1 MTVWEV
7 LDHVS
12 IMNSGD
18 CGKSYRTFLKN
29 TQSQAACRAVDKTGD
44 MGSFGTVTCYRVAGN
59 VRIWI
64 FGGVIIDREVK
75 HAE

>member
-1 MTVWEV
+1 MSLGYSVKHKTKMTVLDV

-29 TQSQAACRAVDKTGD
+29 TQNQAACRTVDKTWEYMFFWYSGQL
-44 MGSFGTVTCYRVAGN
+44 YRCWQWSN
-59 VRIWI
+59 MDLR
-64 FGGVIIDREVK
+64 
-75 HAE
+75 

>member
-1 MTVWEV
+1 MGLGCRVKHKTKMTVLEV

-29 TQSQAACRAVDKTGD
+29 TQNQTACRTVNKTGEYVFFWYS
-44 MGSFGTVTCYRVAGN
+44 GLLYRC
-59 VRIWI
+59 
-64 FGGVIIDREVK
+64 
-75 HAE
+75 

>member
-1 MTVWEV
+1 MTVLKV

-12 IMNSGD
+12 IMISGD

-29 TQSQAACRAVDKTGD
+29 TQSQTACRTVDKTGD
-44 MGSFGTVTCYRVAGN
+44 TGSFGTVAYCTDAGN
-59 VRIWI
+59 GRIWI
-64 FGGVIIDREVK
+64 LDGVMIDREVK

>member
-1 MTVWEV
+1 MTILEV

-29 TQSQAACRAVDKTGD
+29 IQIQTACRTVDETG
-44 MGSFGTVTCYRVAGN
+44 GYGFY
-59 VRIWI
+59 
-64 FGGVIIDREVK
+64 
-75 HAE
+75 